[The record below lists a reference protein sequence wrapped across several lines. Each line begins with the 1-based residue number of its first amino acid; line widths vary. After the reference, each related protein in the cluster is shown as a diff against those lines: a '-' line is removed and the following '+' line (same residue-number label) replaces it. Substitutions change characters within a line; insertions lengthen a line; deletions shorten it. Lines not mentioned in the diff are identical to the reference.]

1 MIKKRKIA
9 LWAVAFWL
17 IVWEIAS
24 ISIGQEILLVSPVDV
39 LIKIKELAFEGE
51 FWNAIGFTIVRIIG
65 GFLLAVVLGVVLA
78 VVSVRYKYIRE
89 LLEPFIRTVK
99 AIPVASFIILVL
111 IWISS
116 ANLSI
121 VISFLMVF
129 PIIYTNIYEGIV
141 QTDPKMI
148 QMANVFKMDLK
159 QQVRYIYCSQVL
171 PYLQSACSIS
181 LGMCWKA
188 GIAAEV
194 IGMPNNSIGE
204 NLYNAKVFFDT
215 PALFAW
221 TVVII
226 CISIIFEKLFMKL
239 ISMYIEKLER
249 AL

>member
-39 LIKIKELAFEGE
+39 LIKIGELIFEGE
-51 FWNAIGFTIVRIIG
+51 FWYAIGFTLVRIIG
-65 GFLLAVVLGVVLA
+65 GFLLALVLGIVLA
-78 VVSVRYKYIRE
+78 IVSVRYKFIRE

-116 ANLSI
+116 ANLSV

-141 QTDPKMI
+141 QTDVKMI
-148 QMANVFKMDLK
+148 EMADVFKMDLK
-159 QQVRYIYCSQVL
+159 QRVRYIYCSQVI

-194 IGMPNNSIGE
+194 IGMPDNSIGE
-204 NLYNAKVFFDT
+204 NLYNAKIFFDT
-215 PALFAW
+215 PSLFAW

>member
-51 FWNAIGFTIVRIIG
+51 FWYAIGFTLVRIIG
-65 GFLLAVVLGVVLA
+65 GFLLALVLGIVLA
-78 VVSVRYKYIRE
+78 IVSVRYKFIRE

-116 ANLSI
+116 ANLSV

-141 QTDPKMI
+141 QTDVKMI
-148 QMANVFKMDLK
+148 EMADVFKMDLK
-159 QQVRYIYCSQVL
+159 QRVRYIYCSQVI

-194 IGMPNNSIGE
+194 IGMPDNSIGE
-204 NLYNAKVFFDT
+204 NLYNAKIFFDT
-215 PALFAW
+215 PSLFAW

>member
-17 IVWEIAS
+17 VIWEIAS

-39 LIKIKELAFEGE
+39 LIKIGELVLEGS
-51 FWNAIGFTIVRIIG
+51 FWHAIGFTLVRIIG
-65 GFLLAVVLGVVLA
+65 GFLLALVLGIVLA
-78 VVSVRYKYIRE
+78 VVSVRYKFIRE

-116 ANLSI
+116 ANLSV

-141 QTDPKMI
+141 QTDVKMI
-148 QMANVFKMDLK
+148 EMADVFKMDLK
-159 QQVRYIYCSQVL
+159 QRVRYIYCSQVI

-194 IGMPNNSIGE
+194 IGMPDNSIGE
-204 NLYNAKVFFDT
+204 NLYNAKIFFDT
-215 PALFAW
+215 PSLFAW

-239 ISMYIEKLER
+239 ISLYIEKLER

>member
-39 LIKIKELAFEGE
+39 LIKISQLVLEGE
-51 FWNAIGFTIVRIIG
+51 FWHAIGFTLVRIVG
-65 GFLLAVVLGVVLA
+65 GFLLALVLGIALA
-78 VVSVRYKYIRE
+78 VVSVRYKFIRE

-141 QTDPKMI
+141 QTNPKMI
-148 QMANVFKMDLK
+148 EMANVFKMDLK

-194 IGMPNNSIGE
+194 IGMPNDSIGE

>member
-39 LIKIKELAFEGE
+39 LIKLKDLIVEAE
-51 FWNAIGFTIVRIIG
+51 FWNAIGFTLIRIIG
-65 GFLLAVVLGVVLA
+65 GFLLALVLGLIFA
-78 VVSVRYKYIRE
+78 IVSVRYRFIRE
-89 LLEPFIRTVK
+89 LLEPFIRTIK

-141 QTDPKMI
+141 QTDAKMI
-148 QMANVFKMDLK
+148 EMADVFKMDLK
-159 QQVRYIYCSQVL
+159 QRVRYIYCSQVI

-194 IGMPNNSIGE
+194 IGMPDNSIGE
-204 NLYNAKVFFDT
+204 NLYNAKIFFDT
-215 PALFAW
+215 PSLFAW

>member
-39 LIKIKELAFEGE
+39 LIKIGELIFEGE
-51 FWNAIGFTIVRIIG
+51 FWYAIGFTLVRIIG
-65 GFLLAVVLGVVLA
+65 GFLLALVLGIVLA
-78 VVSVRYKYIRE
+78 IVSVRYKFIRE

-116 ANLSI
+116 ANLSV

-141 QTDPKMI
+141 QTDVKMI
-148 QMANVFKMDLK
+148 EMADVFKMDLK
-159 QQVRYIYCSQVL
+159 QRVRYIYCSQVI

-194 IGMPNNSIGE
+194 IGMPDNSIGE
-204 NLYNAKVFFDT
+204 NLYNAKIFFDT
-215 PALFAW
+215 PSLFAW

-239 ISMYIEKLER
+239 ISIYIEKLER

>member
-1 MIKKRKIA
+1 M
-9 LWAVAFWL
+9 AFWL

>member
-39 LIKIKELAFEGE
+39 LIKLKDLIVEAE
-51 FWNAIGFTIVRIIG
+51 FWHAIGFTLIRIIG
-65 GFLLAVVLGVVLA
+65 GFLLALVLGLIFA
-78 VVSVRYKYIRE
+78 IVSVRYRFIRE
-89 LLEPFIRTVK
+89 LLEPFIRTIK

-141 QTDPKMI
+141 QTDAKMI
-148 QMANVFKMDLK
+148 EMADVFKMDLK
-159 QQVRYIYCSQVL
+159 QRVRYIYCSQVI

-194 IGMPNNSIGE
+194 IGMPDNSIGE
-204 NLYNAKVFFDT
+204 NLYNAKIFFDT
-215 PALFAW
+215 PSLFAW

-239 ISMYIEKLER
+239 ISMYIDKLER

>member
-17 IVWEIAS
+17 IFWEIAS

>member
-226 CISIIFEKLFMKL
+226 CISIISEKLFMKL